1 MKYREYIVEK
11 TENKRLLI
19 ITDIHNCHANWYGME
34 NDDRMELMC
43 AALRREYDKAPYDA
57 ILCLGDY
64 SLDFWGGE
72 LGGSYLW
79 TPSVSRTTEFVEKY
93 LPKFPT
99 KSYMIPGNH
108 EQYSDEQWL
117 ALTGNARQGAMGVG
131 GRLFI
136 FLDNFGGNLDP
147 DYHHDGKYVGVDMDF
162 VNEQLS
168 LYPDKDVWLIAH
180 YFDMEKESDE
190 FRQLLK
196 TNDRIRGLFQGH
208 THLTT
213 PIALGK
219 QYNDLVIAQTGNFAY
234 TKDANIV
241 GSFWGFRD
249 LVITEDGAASRYII
263 AESEAVIDGK
273 LTHVERSEIRVVE
286 YE

>member
-108 EQYSDEQWL
+108 EQYSDAKWKEI
-117 ALTGNARQGAMGVG
+117 TGFDREYTVVYGDFVFVM
-131 GRLFI
+131 
-136 FLDNFGGNLDP
+136 LDTFRGILDP
-147 DYHHDGKYVGVDMDF
+147 TENGDGAYSGVNLELLEKALM
-162 VNEQLS
+162 EH
-168 LYPDKDVWLIAH
+168 PDKEIILCTH
-180 YFDMEKESDE
+180 YFDPKSESEEVKKLIASEK
-190 FRQLLK
+190 
-196 TNDRIRGLFQGH
+196 RIRTVFAGH
-208 THLTT
+208 RHISTT
-213 PIALGK
+213 
-219 QYNDLVIAQTGNFAY
+219 VILDESWRNLPVVFCGNFSY
-234 TKDANIV
+234 HRLSKSTDYFGTV
-241 GSFWGFRD
+241 FRSFMSEEMGEWGYRILD
-249 LVITEDGAASRYII
+249 LSDGNLSTDYMRVSK
-263 AESEAVIDGK
+263 SE
-273 LTHVERSEIRVVE
+273 
-286 YE
+286 